1 MRLWDIFRKELILM
15 WIMGCVSNVL
25 VFIIPVIYMSV
36 IDRVLV
42 SSNLKTLNSIT
53 VIIIVIAIFQGIVMY
68 SGSVLRNTVN
78 AKKSALMI
86 FEFYNDYLNLKY
98 KVSEKYNSGDII
110 SRINEVDGVK
120 NFRMHAIISLPI
132 ELVFLLLYVFVI
144 FSINEVMMC
153 VVLLS
158 IPFLLLQYSFFKK
171 TIKLENKKLFD
182 ANVSHTKNI
191 IEGIDFN
198 KLLKINNSVEKY
210 SEKISTSIGQLMGI
224 GFKLAN
230 ILSISNTFA
239 FIINKFIELLLL
251 YLGAKYIIGGT
262 LTLGQFVGFN
272 MFKDLIVQ
280 TIVSIPNIWDE
291 YIRYKVSQDRVREL
305 LSQEKEC
312 HGDSVY
318 SGEVMRAREGIIFK
332 KVTFG
337 YSDRG
342 NSLSE
347 VSFTIDK
354 PGFYGVVGMSGS
366 GKSTIFKL
374 LVLLYDNFTGEI
386 YYDGIDIRQYNL
398 KTLREN
404 ISLTDAHQTILTGSI
419 KENILIF
426 SDRKDNEWLH
436 HCASVAELIEFVS
449 VLPDG
454 FDTVISGQNNGLSAG
469 QIQRIILARAI
480 ATDRKVM
487 IFDEATNALDEDVEN
502 KILSKLRMDESKI
515 FIFITH
521 RKNLLESFDKVFCV
535 SFGRIKE
542 VLY

>member
-1 MRLWDIFRKELILM
+1 MNCI
-15 WIMGCVSNVL
+15 SNTL

-42 SSNLKTLNSIT
+42 SSSLKTLNSIT
-53 VIIIVIAIFQGIVMY
+53 ALIIVIAIFQGVVMY

-86 FEFYNDYLNLKY
+86 FGFYNDYLNLKY
-98 KVSEKYNSGDII
+98 KVSEKYNSGDVI
-110 SRINEVDGVK
+110 SRLNEIDGIK

-132 ELVFLLLYVFVI
+132 ELFFLLLYIFVI
-144 FSINEVMMC
+144 LSINEVMMC

-158 IPFLLLQYSFFKK
+158 VPFLLLQYSFFKK
-171 TIKLENKKLFD
+171 TIELENKKLFN
-182 ANVSHTKNI
+182 ANVSHTKNV
-191 IEGIDFN
+191 IEGVDFN

-230 ILSISNTFA
+230 ILSISNAFA
-239 FIINKFIELLLL
+239 FLINKCIELLLL
-251 YLGAKYIIGGT
+251 YLGAKYIISGT

-280 TIVSIPNIWDE
+280 TVVSIPNIWDE
-291 YIRYKVSQDRVREL
+291 YIRYKVSQDRIREL

-312 HGDSVY
+312 HCDSGY
-318 SGEVMRAREGIIFK
+318 SDEVMSVGEGIVFN

-337 YSDRG
+337 YSDRMS
-342 NSLSE
+342 SLCE

-354 PGFYGVVGMSGS
+354 PGFYGVIGMSGS

-386 YYDGIDIRQYNL
+386 YYNGVDIRRYKL
-398 KTLREN
+398 KTLRDS
-404 ISLTDAHQTILTGSI
+404 ISLIDAQQTIFTGSI

-426 SDRKDNEWLH
+426 SNRKDSEWLH
-436 HCASVAELIEFVS
+436 YCASVAELIEFVS

-454 FDTVISGQNNGLSAG
+454 FDTIISGQNNGLSAG
-469 QIQRIILARAI
+469 QVQRVILARAI

-487 IFDEATNALDEDVEN
+487 IFDEATNALDEDIET
-502 KILSKLRMDESKI
+502 KILEKLRVDKSKI

-521 RKNLLESFDKVFCV
+521 RKNSLESFDKVFSV
-535 SFGRIKE
+535 SLGRIKE

>member
-1 MRLWDIFRKELILM
+1 M
-15 WIMGCVSNVL
+15 
-25 VFIIPVIYMSV
+25 
-36 IDRVLV
+36 
-42 SSNLKTLNSIT
+42 
-53 VIIIVIAIFQGIVMY
+53 Q
-68 SGSVLRNTVN
+68 
-78 AKKSALMI
+78 KKSALMI